1 MSLRHNNS
9 VNFMSSKRFG
19 PQLMKSDNLCRVL
32 TLIVAVALCL
42 SLSKT
47 SYSQGV
53 RPLTMRRVSFTVG
66 AGPGSA
72 IFVPHFLPMNRSA
85 KVGIQFV
92 FQYINQGGKNSA
104 ETVNVETEDG
114 PLILDLEIGK
124 ENSTRMQIPLP
135 PGRYYK
141 YNMFLCYSPDGKQV
155 DYHKPVYD
163 MDQDPTMGMQ
173 SINMTI
179 RGARK
184 LLMPMIQKK
193 DDAIVTPA
201 GNGFT
206 VAVNAEVTLPEN
218 YSNDRNGLWAIAKG
232 ATGISRQFLSLNNA
246 VDSEEGGYAYK
257 KIPVRFQFGG
267 VKPSVWSVELG
278 LARPNNPTEMRW
290 AEGRAEFEVGGGAW
304 KHPAPMSVIPKRVQV
319 KNRKFVTLDGQPA
332 DLYRDMPDALSG
344 VKFIRGGNY
353 GNSICWTIVPA
364 QNRPEYFQ
372 QLREFGLRFVRINF
386 QADRFLEEELY
397 RSVVDQFVQN
407 VWSAGLYPI
416 ISPQEFP
423 RAKTDPLRVELTVRL
438 LKMMATKYKDQPVW
452 YHILNEPY
460 IFQTW
465 DKWKPV
471 ATRFVKTI
479 RAIDPDAFVIVPF
492 EGWAVDGR
500 GAAADPIRDVR
511 VDLYDAHAYI
521 NPAEFNDRYGP
532 AVRAGLPVLIGEY
545 GGGTAAYLS
554 RMDTVIQNMPG
565 IVAIAPWAFTV
576 PGMDFLALVENSNEN
591 GLTFTETGK
600 AIQTDFMI
608 WNSGRKK

>member
-1 MSLRHNNS
+1 MCRNRLGWQ
-9 VNFMSSKRFG
+9 F
-19 PQLMKSDNLCRVL
+19 MKSDNIFMRFKIAALVSCAI
-32 TLIVAVALCL
+32 LIPSSSFA
-42 SLSKT
+42 
-47 SYSQGV
+47 QGV
-53 RPLTMRRVSFTVG
+53 RPITMRRVSFTIG
-66 AGPGSA
+66 SGQGSA
-72 IFVPHFLPMNRSA
+72 VFAPHLTPMNRSA

-92 FQYINQGGKNSA
+92 FQYVNQGGKFSA
-104 ETVNVETEDG
+104 ETVNAETEDG
-114 PLILDLEIGK
+114 PLILDLQVGR
-124 ENSTRMQIPLP
+124 ENTFKIKLPLP
-135 PGRYYK
+135 PGRYVT
-141 YNMFLCYSPDGKQV
+141 YNMILCYSPDGKQV

-163 MDQDPTMGMQ
+163 MDTDPTMGMQ
-173 SINMTI
+173 KVNMTI

-184 LLMPMIQKK
+184 LLLPLIQKK
-193 DDAIVTPA
+193 DEPVITPA
-201 GNGFT
+201 GNGYT

-218 YSNDRNGLWAIAKG
+218 YTNDRNGIWAVAKG
-232 ATGISRQFLSLNNA
+232 ATGMSRQFLNLNNA
-246 VDSEEGGYAYK
+246 VEADEGGYAYK

-278 LARPNNPTEMRW
+278 LARPNDPTEMRW
-290 AEGRAEFEVGGGAW
+290 AEGRAEFEVGGEAW
-304 KHPAPMSVIPKRVQV
+304 KRPAPALAIPKRVQV

-372 QLREFGLRFVRINF
+372 QLYDFGLRFVRINF
-386 QADRFLEEELY
+386 HPDRYLEEELY
-397 RSVVDQFVQN
+397 RAVVDQFVQN
-407 VWSAGLYPI
+407 VWSARMYPI
-416 ISPQEFP
+416 ISPQDFP
-423 RAKTDPLRVELTVRL
+423 KAKTDPLRVELTVRL

-465 DKWKPV
+465 EKWKPA
-471 ATRFVKTI
+471 ATRFVKAI
-479 RAIDPDAFVIVPF
+479 RSIDPDAFVIVPF

-500 GAAADPIRDVR
+500 GAAVDPIRDVR

-521 NPAEFNDRYGP
+521 SPADFNTRYGP
-532 AVRAGLPVLIGEY
+532 AVRAGLPVLVGEY
-545 GGGTAAYLS
+545 GGGTATYLS
-554 RMDTVIQNMPG
+554 QMDTVIQNTPG

-576 PGMDFLALVENSNEN
+576 PGMDFLALIESSTEN

-600 AIQTDFMI
+600 AIQADYRT